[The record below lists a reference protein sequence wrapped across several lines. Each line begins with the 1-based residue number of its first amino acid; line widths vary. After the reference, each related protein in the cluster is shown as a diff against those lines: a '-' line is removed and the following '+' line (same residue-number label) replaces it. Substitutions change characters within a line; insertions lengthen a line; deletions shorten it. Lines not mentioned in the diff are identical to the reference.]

1 MWEPFFKNQVQWIW
15 ALLRERD
22 WANLGITLLRLF
34 IFFARAYSFTHR
46 SFLPCFF
53 TTYTPFLPLLYIF
66 SKKTQTKA
74 QTTNSPSSPP
84 IKSPSSPKNI
94 HLFKKRNPVAPTKKT
109 TMRIQ
114 SILPSLLLTALPLTT
129 LAQASTASSAFDL
142 SSIIQSASSLAA
154 VAATNSATL
163 SSVLSSA
170 SEAFSSAYGSA
181 ETALSSVASENPSL
195 SSVYASATGA
205 EASALSSASAAV
217 SSVEGSASASAS
229 ASGNG
234 AVGGQKEVLG
244 MGGVVGL
251 ILAGAVML

>member
-1 MWEPFFKNQVQWIW
+1 M
-15 ALLRERD
+15 D
-22 WANLGITLLRLF
+22 LGPDTGEGLGESWDYVAWVL
-34 IFFARAYSFTHR
+34 IFFARVYSFTHR

-53 TTYTPFLPLLYIF
+53 TTSTPFLPLLYI
-66 SKKTQTKA
+66 SSQKHTNKTKA
-74 QTTNSPSSPP
+74 QTTNSPSSAP
-84 IKSPSSPKNI
+84 IKKPIFPKNI
-94 HLFKKRNPVAPTKKT
+94 HLKKKKPSCPDKT
-109 TMRIQ
+109 NTMRIQ
-114 SILPSLLLTALPLTT
+114 SILPSLLLTALPLLPHTT

-234 AVGGQKEVLG
+234 AMGGKGEVLG